1 MHSFVISSK
10 NLEKG
15 IEEAKKISEKEKV
28 DLFDLDILELESLGI
43 EEVRQIQKK
52 IYLKPFRGE
61 KKSLIL
67 VLGGSVSDEAQNSML
82 KMLEEPPQ
90 SSLIFIIAQ
99 THLVFLP
106 TILSRVKI
114 IELHEEKEL
123 KNENLEEILKI
134 RSNGDA
140 LVLAQQLSKDKNTA
154 VSWLED
160 LILSARN
167 KMLDAV
173 AVANKNEALKLRKII
188 HKVELAH
195 YDLKNTNT
203 NVRLVLENL
212 FLNLNEL

>member
-15 IEEAKKISEKEKV
+15 IEEAKKISVKEKV
-28 DLFDLDILELESLGI
+28 DPFDLDILELESLGI

-52 IYLKPFRGE
+52 IYLKPFKGE

-67 VLGGSVSDEAQNSML
+67 VLIGAVSDEAQNSML

-134 RSNGDA
+134 HTSGDA

-154 VSWLED
+154 ISWLED

-167 KMLDAV
+167 KMLDAI
-173 AVANKNEALKLRKII
+173 AVTNKNEALKLRKII

-203 NVRLVLENL
+203 NARLVLENL